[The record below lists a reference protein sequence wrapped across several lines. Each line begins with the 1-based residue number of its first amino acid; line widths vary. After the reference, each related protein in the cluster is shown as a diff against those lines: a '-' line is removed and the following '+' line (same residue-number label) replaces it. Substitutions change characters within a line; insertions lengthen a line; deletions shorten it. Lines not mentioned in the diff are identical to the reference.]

1 MNSMHILSCAVFK
14 LESQA
19 LCAVIVSRPCL
30 CKGSSVSTLTLCVDL
45 INGTY
50 GCENDR
56 LMNGILKYE
65 YGFQG
70 YVVTDW
76 GAKFSTEAA
85 MSGLDVRRD
94 IHIVL

>member
-1 MNSMHILSCAVFK
+1 MCSYSKLSSRDVFYIHTLILN
-14 LESQA
+14 
-19 LCAVIVSRPCL
+19 I
-30 CKGSSVSTLTLCVDL
+30 DL

-56 LMNGILKYE
+56 LMNGILKNE

-85 MSGLDVRRD
+85 MSGLDVR
-94 IHIVL
+94 